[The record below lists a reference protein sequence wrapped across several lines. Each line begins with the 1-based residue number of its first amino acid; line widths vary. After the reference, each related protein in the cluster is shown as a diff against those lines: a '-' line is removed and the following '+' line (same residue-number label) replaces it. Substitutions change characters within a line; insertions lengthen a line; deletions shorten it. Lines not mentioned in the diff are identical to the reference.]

1 MKFDAKDNLQSN
13 PISNC
18 FAHLCG
24 TIKMTMKAKSMEND
38 WVNSYERLYHFV
50 IHKNSKYV
58 NICYK
63 DK

>member
-38 WVNSYERLYHFV
+38 
-50 IHKNSKYV
+50 
-58 NICYK
+58 
-63 DK
+63 